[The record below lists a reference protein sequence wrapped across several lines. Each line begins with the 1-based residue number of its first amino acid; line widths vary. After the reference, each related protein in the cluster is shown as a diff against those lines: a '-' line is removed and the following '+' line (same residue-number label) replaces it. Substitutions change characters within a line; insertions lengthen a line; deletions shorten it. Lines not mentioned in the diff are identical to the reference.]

1 MKNLIGIGDNV
12 KVVLSGEGKENVI
25 GNGEIVRVTNVDEFP
40 DGSIR
45 YIGAFK
51 YKCPQTGEEYDSSI
65 QFGDNEWG
73 FDIPEV
79 EE

>member
-1 MKNLIGIGDNV
+1 MRNLIGIDDKV
-12 KVVLSGEGKENVI
+12 RVVLKGEGKENVI
-25 GNGEIVRVTNVDEFP
+25 GNGEVVRVTNVDEFP
-40 DGSIR
+40 DGAIY

-51 YKCPQTGEEYDSSI
+51 YKYPESGEEYDSTI
-65 QFGDNEWG
+65 QFGEDEWG